1 MSDKKDLSDLEKRY
15 KSEQEAFG
23 RVTNDDLV
31 CKSCIFEL
39 DDYEN
44 LGNTSRCEQYDVKP
58 NKVLLGGECNEYFG
72 R

>member
-1 MSDKKDLSDLEKRY
+1 MADEKDLSDLEKRY

-31 CKSCIFEL
+31 CKSCIFKL
-39 DDYEN
+39 DDSEI
-44 LGNTSRCEQYDVKP
+44 LGNTSRCEQYGVKP